1 MQISEILSPERIC
14 FNSTGTSK
22 KAALETL
29 ASLIAKGNPGL
40 SAQEVFDS
48 LLARERLGSTGL
60 GKGVAIPHG
69 RINDDNKTLGAF
81 VRMQTPV
88 DYDAIDKQPVDIMFA
103 LLVPRESTEE
113 HLQIL
118 SRLAEKFSNAE
129 LLNKLR
135 TEKSTDA
142 VFDLLAG

>member
-29 ASLIAKGNPGL
+29 ASLIAKGSPGL
-40 SAQEVFDS
+40 SSQEVFDS

-135 TEKSTDA
+135 TEKSAEA